1 MHRVYQ
7 VTVPSEIAKMHRSQS
22 IGEQPHSDRHTPFVV
37 LALDTTYWAH
47 LGGGGL
53 QNAAQVSSPLPF
65 TSNRELSIQPRAKGA
80 RPL

>member
-47 LGGGGL
+47 LGGG
-53 QNAAQVSSPLPF
+53 ASR
-65 TSNRELSIQPRAKGA
+65 TRPR
-80 RPL
+80 